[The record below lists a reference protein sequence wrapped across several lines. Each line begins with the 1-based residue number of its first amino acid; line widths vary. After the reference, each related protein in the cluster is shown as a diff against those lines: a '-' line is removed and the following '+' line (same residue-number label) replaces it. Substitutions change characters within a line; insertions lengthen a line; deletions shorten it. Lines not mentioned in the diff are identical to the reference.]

1 MAKAF
6 VELAEAG
13 EAQEPDRHDLL
24 ALLLERGT
32 TWRRDKRL
40 TARLRAAK
48 LRQQAT
54 VEDFDYRVARGLDRS
69 LFQKLAA
76 GDWID
81 ANDNLALVGP
91 SGTGKSWLACAIGQK
106 ACRENRSVVDHRWP
120 KLRQELALSRSD
132 GRHPRLFKSLGRADL
147 LILNDFGLELLDA
160 DARHD
165 LLKILEES
173 YGWRSTIVTS
183 QPPVTAWHSAIGDPP
198 NRRHGASDRIE
209 LSGEILRRARGTG
222 ETNHAGQRPRRPGG
236 IILLRRAASSE
247 AAADAL

>member
-13 EAQEPDRHDLL
+13 EAQELDRHDLL

-91 SGTGKSWLACAIGQK
+91 PA
-106 ACRENRSVVDHRWP
+106 
-120 KLRQELALSRSD
+120 
-132 GRHPRLFKSLGRADL
+132 
-147 LILNDFGLELLDA
+147 
-160 DARHD
+160 
-165 LLKILEES
+165 
-173 YGWRSTIVTS
+173 TS
-183 QPPVTAWHSAIGDPP
+183 AP
-198 NRRHGASDRIE
+198 RRHYPVKTGGFVG
-209 LSGEILRRARGTG
+209 SG
-222 ETNHAGQRPRRPGG
+222 
-236 IILLRRAASSE
+236 S
-247 AAADAL
+247 